1 MYIDSHCHINDPL
14 FKGKED
20 DYVNEAKQALVNT
33 MLVVGYDLK
42 SSLDALELANKYDE
56 VYAAVG
62 IIPEEV
68 KRSSEDDLKEI
79 EKLLTHKKV
88 IAIGEIGL
96 DYHWDKDI
104 KEREKQKQF
113 FIKQIELANKYHL
126 PVSIHCRDAYEDT
139 LIVLKNHKVHALGV
153 LHCYSGSLEM
163 AKEFIKLGYL
173 LGIGG
178 TVTFKNAINPKEV
191 AKYVPDTNY
200 VLETDAPYLTPSPH
214 RGEINHSKY
223 IPFIAQ
229 EIANLKGTSLEKV
242 AADSSRNFAFI
253 FKI

>member
-14 FKGKED
+14 FLNKES
-20 DYVNEAKQALVNT
+20 DYVFEANQADVKV

-42 SSLDALELANKYDE
+42 SSIHAVEIADKFDG

-68 KRSSEDDLKEI
+68 KRAGEKDLKEI

-96 DYHWDKDI
+96 DYHWDKEENLRDNQ
-104 KEREKQKQF
+104 RRF
-113 FIKQIELANKYHL
+113 FIRQIELANKYHL
-126 PVSIHCRDAYEDT
+126 PVSLHCRDAYEQT
-139 LIVLKNHKVHALGV
+139 LNILKLHKVHRLGV
-153 LHCYSGSLEM
+153 LHCYSGSVEM

-173 LGIGG
+173 IGIGG
-178 TVTFKNAINPKEV
+178 TVTFKNAITPKEV

-200 VLETDAPYLTPSPH
+200 VLETDAPYLTPTPH
-214 RGEINHSKY
+214 RGEVNHSKY
-223 IPFIAQ
+223 IPLIAN
-229 EIANLKGTSLEKV
+229 EIANLKGISIEKV
-242 AADSSRNFAFI
+242 ADDTTNNFKSI